1 MMSQK
6 TLGILSK
13 KARQSKPKVR
23 TVEIGLEDQVF
34 FEVPKG
40 YLLTL
45 KWLGGTTFSAKLYD
59 LLK

>member
-1 MMSQK
+1 MSQK
-6 TLGILSK
+6 TLHSLSK
-13 KARQSKPKVR
+13 KGRVQKQKTR
-23 TVEIGLEDQVF
+23 TVRIGLNDQVF

>member
-1 MMSQK
+1 MCLEADKSRLHQK
-6 TLGILSK
+6 GMTK
-13 KARQSKPKVR
+13 QPK
-23 TVEIGLEDQVF
+23 TKTIEIGLNDQVF